1 MYDQHQQ
8 ANFCAAKSLNS
19 ATIPASMKTAL
30 LPLLIALS
38 VFAVSPAFAGNKK
51 DSGHSCCATTAS
63 NTTLCVDYASLKLNA
78 DQKAK
83 IVAWQDE
90 CSKAGCTDKSRSK
103 FLKQAK
109 GILSADQYAKLEKQC
124 KAKTAGKSA

>member
-1 MYDQHQQ
+1 MKTLSVT
-8 ANFCAAKSLNS
+8 FCAVLS
-19 ATIPASMKTAL
+19 
-30 LPLLIALS
+30 LIAL
-38 VFAVSPAFAGNKK
+38 SPAFAGNKK

-63 NTTLCVDYASLKLNA
+63 NTALCVDYASLKLNA

-83 IVAWQDE
+83 IAAWQDE

-124 KAKTAGKSA
+124 KAMTAGKSA